1 MSLSTAGGG
10 SMGGPVD
17 EIERTGDALRA
28 AARRLFQRSLH
39 IRQVDA
45 GSCNGCE
52 FEVST
57 LTGPLY
63 DVQRFGIDIVVS
75 PRHADLLLVTGPI
88 TRHLRGALLD
98 AYAAMPE
105 PRLIAAMGVCP
116 IHGGVFAG
124 SYAVDG
130 LLDRLLPVDVYIPGC
145 PPRPQAI
152 LHGLLLALGRAEP
165 RLVSG
170 HWRPRESASATRG
183 G

>member
-1 MSLSTAGGG
+1 VQPS
-10 SMGGPVD
+10 D
-17 EIERTGDALRA
+17 EIERTGALLRL
-28 AARRLFQRSLH
+28 AARRLFRRSLH

-63 DVQRFGIDIVVS
+63 DLQRFGIDIVAS

-88 TRHLRGALLD
+88 TRHLRGALQD

-105 PRLIAAMGVCP
+105 PRLVAAMGVCP

-124 SYAVDG
+124 SYAAEG
-130 LLDRLLPVDVYIPGC
+130 PLDRLLPVDLYIPGC
-145 PPRPQAI
+145 PPRPQTI
-152 LHGLLLALGRAEP
+152 LHGLLLLLGRAEA
-165 RLVSG
+165 RLVDG
-170 HWRPRESASATRG
+170 TWRPR
-183 G
+183 